1 MTEPILSRKN
11 PLFRR
16 LRKLDSDPR
25 ERKRESLFLLWG
37 SRLVPEA
44 LGSPARVA
52 HLILA
57 ESVAGQASLRALTRM
72 AARESIPVSILADK
86 LLEELAAGSSDQG
99 VLALVRIQE
108 PDPEAWIQ
116 GAKDPLLL
124 VLDRIRDPGNLG
136 TLLRLGEAAG
146 VRAVVLLPGTTDPYH
161 TRAARASAG
170 SVLRVPLL
178 HPGSASDWD
187 RLAAAL
193 GIRQVVALPEGGTPL
208 QRASLTGALA
218 LVLGNEGD
226 GVSPERLAA
235 AEEKVTIR
243 LGGSVES
250 LNVASAAAILLY
262 EAYRQRRG
270 AER

>member
-11 PLFRR
+11 PLFRK
-16 LRKLDSDPR
+16 LRKLDSEAR
-25 ERKRESLFLLWG
+25 ERRRQGLFLLWG

-44 LGSPARVA
+44 MASSGRVA

-57 ESVAGQASLRALTRM
+57 QGSAGQAVPRALARLATRQG
-72 AARESIPVSILADK
+72 IPVSVLADP

-99 VLALVRIQE
+99 LLALVRIQE
-108 PDPEAWIQ
+108 PDPARLLEGIR
-116 GAKDPLLL
+116 DPLLL

-146 VRAVVLLPGTTDPYH
+146 VRAVILLPGTADPYQ

-178 HPGSASDWD
+178 HPASAAEWG
-187 RLAAAL
+187 RLAEARR
-193 GIRQVVALPEGGTPL
+193 IRQVVTLAEGGVRP
-208 QRASLTGALA
+208 AGADLKGPLA

-226 GVSPERLAA
+226 GVSPELLAA
-235 AEEKVTIR
+235 ADTQITIR

-250 LNVASAAAILLY
+250 LNVAAAAAILLY
-262 EAYRQRRG
+262 EAYRQR
-270 AER
+270 AAK

>member
-1 MTEPILSRKN
+1 MTEAILSRKN
-11 PLFRR
+11 PLFRK

-25 ERKRESLFLLWG
+25 ERRRQGQFLLWG

-44 LGSPARVA
+44 LASPGRVA

-57 ESVAGQASLRALTRM
+57 HGSAGQAVPRAMARLATR
-72 AARESIPVSILADK
+72 EGVPVSVLADR

-99 VLALVRIQE
+99 LLALVKIQE
-108 PDPEAWIQ
+108 PDP
-116 GAKDPLLL
+116 AKLLDRGRDPLLL

-146 VRAVVLLPGTTDPYH
+146 VRAVVLLPGTADPYQ

-178 HPGSASDWD
+178 HPASAAEWD
-187 RLAAAL
+187 RLAEARR
-193 GIRQVVALPEGGTPL
+193 IRQVVTLAEGGVRP
-208 QRASLTGALA
+208 AGADLKGPLA
-218 LVLGNEGD
+218 LVFGNEGE
-226 GVSPERLAA
+226 GVSPELVAA
-235 AEEKVTIR
+235 ADAQVTIH

-250 LNVASAAAILLY
+250 LNVAAAAAILLY
-262 EAYRQRRG
+262 EAHRQRT
-270 AER
+270 AK